1 MFKYTI
7 NYSEDEKLYDI
18 LIEKDNKF
26 QDHFKHK
33 NINLIRNNIKN
44 NK

>member
-7 NYSEDEKLYDI
+7 HYSEAEKLYDI

-26 QDHFKHK
+26 HEHFHHED
-33 NINLIRNNIKN
+33 INFIRDYIK
-44 NK
+44 